1 MRPRRCLR
9 RLDAISIGIIRFH
22 RSVEEFIFVRT
33 TMQQWLLALV
43 LVLSLLL
50 AIQIFHYRI

>member
-9 RLDAISIGIIRFH
+9 RLDAISIGITRLH

>member
-9 RLDAISIGIIRFH
+9 RLDAISIGIIRLH